1 MHQEMTEFT
10 EEEQLIILEIL
21 YTLKMKRLPRDIV
34 ADEMDLSDEEIFK
47 VLDKAEEILF
57 RETKQQAN

>member
-1 MHQEMTEFT
+1 MTEFT

-34 ADEMDLSDEEIFK
+34 ADEMDLSDEEMFK
-47 VLDKAEEILF
+47 VLNKAEEILF

>member
-1 MHQEMTEFT
+1 MTEFT

-34 ADEMDLSDEEIFK
+34 ADEMDLSDDEMFK
-47 VLDKAEEILF
+47 VLDKAEEILN
-57 RETKQQAN
+57 KQAKQNPN

>member
-1 MHQEMTEFT
+1 MTEFT

-34 ADEMDLSDEEIFK
+34 ADEMDLSDEELFK

>member
-1 MHQEMTEFT
+1 MTEFT

-34 ADEMDLSDEEIFK
+34 ADEMDLSDEEMFK

>member
-1 MHQEMTEFT
+1 MTEFT

>member
-1 MHQEMTEFT
+1 MTEFT

-34 ADEMDLSDEEIFK
+34 ADEMDLSDEEMFK
-47 VLDKAEEILF
+47 VLDKAEEILNKLA
-57 RETKQQAN
+57 KQNPN